1 MSIHSLPRTH
11 AVLQAGI
18 DSGLHPGAQV
28 YVSMDGQVIVDGA
41 MGLARPDV
49 AMTRDTLTLWM
60 SAGKPVTAVAVMQL
74 VDRGLISLHTKVADV
89 IPEFGV
95 NGKGP
100 ITLWHILTHT
110 AGFRGPL
117 NNFTPGTWEE
127 ILQRVY
133 ALRQEPGWVPGEKAG
148 YHIGSSWFVLG
159 ELVRKLDGR
168 SIDRYV
174 REAIFAK
181 LGEHDAYVGLPEA
194 VFDTRGQEIALMY
207 VTEKEPT
214 TDWPGNSR
222 EANTLPRPG
231 ANARGSIRAL
241 GRIYADLLKS
251 IESAEDNSPPLAGMA
266 GAGGIG
272 NDEGFRKK
280 DESTSSLIPYPSS
293 LPPGPHPNPLPEG
306 EGTGTSLLTSHSA
319 KALASRQRVGMI
331 DHTFKQVLDW
341 GLGVM
346 IDSKQYAG
354 EHQYGFGP
362 HASADTFGH
371 SGNQSSCAFCD
382 PKHKLVV
389 AWTCNG
395 MPGEVKHQARASAIN
410 RAIYEDLGLA

>member
-1 MSIHSLPRTH
+1 MSIHSLPRTQ
-11 AVLQAGI
+11 AVLQQGI
-18 DSGLHPGAQV
+18 DQGLHPGAQI
-28 YVSMDGQVIVDGA
+28 YVSLDGHVVADDA
-41 MGLARPDV
+41 LGLARPNV

-60 SAGKPVTAVAVMQL
+60 SAGKPVTAVAALQL
-74 VDRGLISLHTKVADV
+74 VDRGLITLDTKVSDV
-89 IPEFGV
+89 LPKFGQ
-95 NGKGP
+95 NGKEA
-100 ITLWHILTHT
+100 ITLRHILNHT

-133 ALRQEPGWVPGEKAG
+133 ALKHEPGWVPGEKAG

-159 ELVRKLDGR
+159 ELVRALDGR
-168 SIDRYV
+168 AFEQYV
-174 REAIFAK
+174 REEVFAK
-181 LGEHDAYVGLPEA
+181 VSEHDAYVGLPES
-194 VFDTRGQEIALMY
+194 VFDSREQDIALMY

-231 ANARGSIRAL
+231 ANARGPIRAL
-241 GRIYADLLKS
+241 GKVYESLWVDDRLL
-251 IESAEDNSPPLAGMA
+251 ARPTAQQ
-266 GAGGIG
+266 
-272 NDEGFRKK
+272 
-280 DESTSSLIPYPSS
+280 
-293 LPPGPHPNPLPEG
+293 
-306 EGTGTSLLTSHSA
+306 
-319 KALASRQRVGMI
+319 LASRKRTGML
-331 DHTFKQVLDW
+331 DHTFKQILDW

-382 PKHKLVV
+382 PKHKLIV

-395 MPGEVKHQARASAIN
+395 MPGEAKHQARAIAIN
-410 RAIYEDLGLA
+410 RAIYEDLGLAL